1 MSASASPAEP
11 GSNGTIGP
19 DDAPDAGSSNGAAG
33 QTDVEQIPEATV
45 LFAGDSGD
53 GMQLTGSQFTL
64 ASAYAHNDLATL
76 PDYPAEIRAP
86 AGTTYGVSGFQLHFG
101 SVDIHTPG
109 DKVDLFIA
117 MNAAALKVHL
127 HRVREG
133 GTVVV
138 NVNSFEKRDLDLADL
153 DSNPLED
160 GTLDGYQVLE
170 VPLTKLTR
178 DALSD
183 TDLSKKQVDRSKN
196 MFALGLSLWMYSRPV
211 EPAEEWIRKKFDEK
225 PAVRDANLHVL
236 HKGFHYGETVGA
248 IGSRYEVNPAA
259 MKPGTYRAL
268 RGAEALALGLVA
280 ASVKSGLD
288 LFYGSYPI
296 TPASDILH
304 ELSKHKNFGVKTFQA
319 EDEIAAVGSALGASF
334 SGSLGVCA
342 TSGPGV
348 ALKTET
354 IGLGVITE
362 LPLVIVD
369 MQRGGPSTG
378 LPTKPEQGDLL
389 QAIYGRNGEAPLP
402 VLAATS
408 PGDCF
413 HTAYEACRIATK
425 YMTPV
430 ILLADGYLGNGSEA
444 WRIPDTDALPS
455 FDVQFETEKTDR
467 TIHKDDDGNDQFLP
481 YVRNPETLARV
492 WAKPGTPDL
501 EHRIGGL
508 EKEHET
514 GDVSYDPENHEK
526 MVKLRAEK
534 IMRVQ
539 QEIPPT
545 TVYGEQEGDVLILGW
560 GSTKGAIEEAV
571 ERLTAKGH
579 AVGAVM
585 LRHVWPLPPDLE
597 SVIDRYDR
605 VVVPELNNGQLI
617 RVLRDQY
624 VRDFVPLNKIQG
636 RPFRAEEIVDTV
648 REMLDVEEA
657 V

>member
-11 GSNGTIGP
+11 GSNGTLGP

-334 SGSLGVCA
+334 SGGLGVCA

-389 QAIYGRNGEAPLP
+389 QAVYGRNGEAPLP

-534 IMRVQ
+534 IIRVQ

-648 REMLDVEEA
+648 LEMLDVEEA

>member
-11 GSNGTIGP
+11 GSNGTLDP

-178 DALSD
+178 DALSE

-389 QAIYGRNGEAPLP
+389 QAVYGRNGEAPLP

-534 IMRVQ
+534 IMHVQ

-585 LRHVWPLPPDLE
+585 LRYVWPLPSDLE

-617 RVLRDQY
+617 RLLRDQY

-648 REMLDVEEA
+648 REMLGVEEA

>member
-389 QAIYGRNGEAPLP
+389 QAVYGRNGEAPLP

-617 RVLRDQY
+617 RLLRDQY

-648 REMLDVEEA
+648 REMLGVEEA

>member
-1 MSASASPAEP
+1 MSAPPSSAEP
-11 GSNGTIGP
+11 GSNGSVDTG
-19 DDAPDAGSSNGAAG
+19 DAPDPASTNGAG
-33 QTDVEQIPEATV
+33 GRTDVEQIPEATV

-138 NVNSFEKRDLDLADL
+138 NVDSFGQRDLDLADL

-211 EPAEEWIRKKFDEK
+211 EPAEAWIRKKFDEK
-225 PAVRDANLHVL
+225 PAIRDANLHVL
-236 HKGFHYGETVGA
+236 QKGFHYGETVGA

-334 SGSLGVCA
+334 SGNLGVCA

-389 QAIYGRNGEAPLP
+389 QAVYGRNGEAPLP

-444 WRIPDTDALPS
+444 WRIPDTDALPDY
-455 FDVQFETEKTDR
+455 DVQFETEKTDR

-571 ERLTAKGH
+571 ERLTAKGQ

-585 LRHVWPLPPDLE
+585 LRHVCPLPSDLE

-617 RVLRDQY
+617 RLLRDQY

-648 REMLDVEEA
+648 REMLGVQEA

>member
-334 SGSLGVCA
+334 SGGLGVCA

-389 QAIYGRNGEAPLP
+389 QAVYGRNGEAPLP

-648 REMLDVEEA
+648 LEMLDVEEA

>member
-334 SGSLGVCA
+334 SGGLGVCA

-389 QAIYGRNGEAPLP
+389 QAVYGRNGEAPLP

-617 RVLRDQY
+617 RLLRDQY

-648 REMLDVEEA
+648 LEMLDVEEA

>member
-334 SGSLGVCA
+334 SGGLGVCA

-648 REMLDVEEA
+648 LEMLDVEEA